1 MGMDCEIDDAV
12 FVGAD
17 ENGTSY
23 TFLDADGGTDM
34 FFSCDVG
41 LGSDWGSH
49 CVNGQYLTV
58 KVFESGATSGVATTA
73 VTDDSDSAPTNDN
86 DMPSVSEVDV
96 EETTDDSG
104 SSRAINSIVSTAA
117 FGIASAVGL
126 VLALLA

>member
-1 MGMDCEIDDAV
+1 MDCEIDDAV
-12 FVGAD
+12 YVGAD

-49 CVNGQYLTV
+49 CANGQYLTV

-73 VTDDSDSAPTNDN
+73 VTDDSDSAPSTNDN
-86 DMPSVSEVDV
+86 DIPSVSEVDV
-96 EETTDDSG
+96 ETETAADDASG
-104 SSRAINSIVSTAA
+104 SKSIVSAA
-117 FGIASAVGL
+117 FGLSSATGL
-126 VLALLA
+126 VLAMLA